1 MARFK
6 TRTPDDL
13 VLFQNSLRYEA
24 VAGKLFWRSSG
35 KEIRVG
41 TKGRICIFGHRT
53 LASRIVW
60 ALASGSWPNGNVY
73 AADNDETNI
82 RLTNL
87 RLRDESRY
95 VAPGSQVTNG
105 RTRYA
110 YGLWN
115 RYKLTRPEYEAIA
128 AKQHDCCAL
137 CHNPEFAKTVTGA
150 IKMLH
155 VDHNHETGAVR
166 ELLCSACNSMIGF
179 AREDE
184 ALLRA
189 GAEYLKKHRRSKL
202 TVVSGSEN

>member
-35 KEIRVG
+35 KEIKVG

-60 ALASGSWPNGNVY
+60 ALASGFWPNGNVY

-95 VAPGSQVTNG
+95 VAPGSLVTTA

-110 YGLWN
+110 YGLWA
-115 RYKLTRPEYEAIA
+115 RYKIKRPEYEALA
-128 AKQHDCCAL
+128 LKQGDCCAI
-137 CHNPEFAKTVTGA
+137 CRNPEVSMTATGRRM
-150 IKMLH
+150 MLH
-155 VDHNHETGAVR
+155 VDHDHKTGRIR
-166 ELLCSACNSMIGF
+166 ELLCSSCNSMVGF
-179 AREDE
+179 AKENESLLE
-184 ALLRA
+184 AA
-189 GAEYLKKHRRSKL
+189 KEYLKKHRRPRL
-202 TVVSGSEN
+202 TILVTEK